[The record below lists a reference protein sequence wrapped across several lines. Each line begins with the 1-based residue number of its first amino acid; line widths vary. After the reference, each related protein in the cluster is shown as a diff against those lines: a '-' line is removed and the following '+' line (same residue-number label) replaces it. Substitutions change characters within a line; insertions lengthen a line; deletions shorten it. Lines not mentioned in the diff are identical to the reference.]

1 MILWNGPMLTDI
13 EANDINN
20 NYNYNYIILIVKLE
34 TDCNPTLD
42 IEYNLLKLSAIMDH

>member
-1 MILWNGPMLTDI
+1 MLTDI

-20 NYNYNYIILIVKLE
+20 NYNYIILIVKLE